1 MTCLVIGL
9 RVLFKMNLDR
19 EIKILIKNYRKHSP
33 ETIFYK
39 KLKRSI
45 EKKIISYFQN
55 YKKQKNLKLG
65 KIATIKFPFFK
76 MGNINSSHLFGID
89 ELIIFCFYYLN

>member
-39 KLKRSI
+39 KLKI
-45 EKKIISYFQN
+45 
-55 YKKQKNLKLG
+55 
-65 KIATIKFPFFK
+65 
-76 MGNINSSHLFGID
+76 
-89 ELIIFCFYYLN
+89 